1 LGEGGETMNWKPIE
15 TAPQDRQFL
24 GAWGSTEGEI
34 HGYDV
39 YKYIGNGVYE
49 SMNASDDRLPTYFY
63 KIFGWMDIPKF
74 DLR

>member
-1 LGEGGETMNWKPIE
+1 MITTTMNWQPFE

-24 GAWGSTEGEI
+24 GAWGSTEGEV

-39 YKYIGNGVYE
+39 YQYIGNGVYE

-74 DLR
+74 DL

>member
-1 LGEGGETMNWKPIE
+1 MITTRMNWQPFE
-15 TAPQDRQFL
+15 TARQDRQFL
-24 GAWGSTEGEI
+24 GALGSTEGEI

-74 DLR
+74 DL